1 MLSDGGLPLLR
12 DKFVPVKINNHETTL
27 NEVIMTFLFP
37 RGLIKESRE
46 LVPLRSV
53 VFFPSP
59 FGSLLTLAF
68 KSPAHWKVHRA
79 CVLLTCLSRHL

>member
-53 VFFPSP
+53 VFFFPLRLDHYLRWRSNLQRIGR
-59 FGSLLTLAF
+59 FT
-68 KSPAHWKVHRA
+68 VRV
-79 CVLLTCLSRHL
+79 CY